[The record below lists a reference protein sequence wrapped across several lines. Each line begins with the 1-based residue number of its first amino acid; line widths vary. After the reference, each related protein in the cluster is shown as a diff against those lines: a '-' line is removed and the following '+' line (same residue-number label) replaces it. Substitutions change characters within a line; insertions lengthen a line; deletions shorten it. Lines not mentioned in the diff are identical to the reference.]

1 MSPEAFGKMLM
12 QMVEASGTTLLLFA
26 LTLVFALPLG
36 LLVAFGRMSRHWFI
50 QWPIRFYLLVMRGT
64 PLMLQLIFFYF
75 GPWDI
80 ARFPAAVL
88 TFSLN
93 YAAYFAEIYR
103 GGIGGIPVGQW
114 EAAQV
119 LGLTKVQTFFRI
131 VLPQVVKNILPPMG
145 NEFMV
150 LVKDTALAQ
159 VIGVSEL
166 FRLAFSIT
174 SREFTIM
181 PIFIA
186 GVFYLIMNALVSKG
200 FSIAEKRFNYYH

>member
-1 MSPEAFGKMLM
+1 M
-12 QMVEASGTTLLLFA
+12 LLFA

-103 GGIGGIPVGQW
+103 GGIEGIPVGQW

-181 PIFIA
+181 PIFICR
-186 GVFYLIMNALVSKG
+186 GVLPDHERLGIQGLQHSGKAVQLLSLTGGPVHADFIC
-200 FSIAEKRFNYYH
+200 IPTE

>member
-1 MSPEAFGKMLM
+1 M
-12 QMVEASGTTLLLFA
+12 
-26 LTLVFALPLG
+26 
-36 LLVAFGRMSRHWFI
+36 
-50 QWPIRFYLLVMRGT
+50 
-64 PLMLQLIFFYF
+64 
-75 GPWDI
+75 
-80 ARFPAAVL
+80 
-88 TFSLN
+88 
-93 YAAYFAEIYR
+93 
-103 GGIGGIPVGQW
+103 
-114 EAAQV
+114 
-119 LGLTKVQTFFRI
+119 
-131 VLPQVVKNILPPMG
+131 LPQVVKNILPPMG

>member
-1 MSPEAFGKMLM
+1 M
-12 QMVEASGTTLLLFA
+12 
-26 LTLVFALPLG
+26 
-36 LLVAFGRMSRHWFI
+36 
-50 QWPIRFYLLVMRGT
+50 
-64 PLMLQLIFFYF
+64 
-75 GPWDI
+75 
-80 ARFPAAVL
+80 

-103 GGIGGIPVGQW
+103 GGIEGIPVGQW

>member
-1 MSPEAFGKMLM
+1 M
-12 QMVEASGTTLLLFA
+12 
-26 LTLVFALPLG
+26 
-36 LLVAFGRMSRHWFI
+36 
-50 QWPIRFYLLVMRGT
+50 
-64 PLMLQLIFFYF
+64 
-75 GPWDI
+75 
-80 ARFPAAVL
+80 

-103 GGIGGIPVGQW
+103 GGIEGIPVGQW

-166 FRLAFSIT
+166 VRLAFSIT